1 MNRGKNNLNFKPIFK
16 RNKTTIKM
24 HESKKKEKENLPSD
38 VS

>member
-1 MNRGKNNLNFKPIFK
+1 MNREKINLNFKPIFK

-24 HESKKKEKENLPSD
+24 HESKKEKEYLPSD